1 MHRILFVEPRPESL
15 TGLALLVGRHC
26 DVRTVSNMLEAT
38 RLGPTFLPDLLVVD
52 VPKKDGVER
61 YSIFFHLAAEFPRC
75 PVIVITA
82 DGRHDMVPD
91 VAGVRLE
98 GMLTKPVALDE
109 LIACMVHVA
118 HLPRLVL
125 HRSVV
130 AAVEHIV
137 ARYADH
143 PTLKSVA
150 TAVGASRTHLAAR
163 FRRDTGMT
171 MMVFLARFRVEVA
184 KALLRTTDDKLDA
197 IASSVG
203 FCDASHLSRVFQYTT
218 RMRPGFYRRQAS

>member
-1 MHRILFVEPRPESL
+1 MHRMVFVEPRPEAL

-26 DVRTVSNMLEAT
+26 DVRTVPNMLEAT
-38 RLGPTFLPDLLVVD
+38 RLGPAFPPDLLVVD
-52 VPKKDGVER
+52 VPKDRVER
-61 YSIFFHLAAEFPRC
+61 YSILFHLAADFPQC
-75 PVIVITA
+75 PVIVITV
-82 DGRHDMVPD
+82 DGHDMVPD
-91 VAGVRLE
+91 LAGVRLE
-98 GMLTKPVALDE
+98 GMLTKPVPLGK
-109 LIACMVHVA
+109 LIACMVHAA

-130 AAVEHIV
+130 AAVEHII

-150 TAVGASRTHLAAR
+150 ATVGASRTHLAAR

-171 MMVFLARFRVEVA
+171 MMAFLSRFRVEVT

-203 FCDASHLSRVFQYTT
+203 FCDASHLSRVFQDTT
-218 RMRPGFYRRQAS
+218 RMRPGLYRRQAS